1 MKRERKWTDMNLSK
15 YNLENLFVKAENALR
30 DYKSFR
36 DALNFIPESSV
47 LGYMSVKASAA
58 MRLKSYEKYKAE
70 IINRDKTQ
78 TVRAALIQLETKYGY
93 REKSNI

>member
-1 MKRERKWTDMNLSK
+1 MNFNK
-15 YNLENLFVKAENALR
+15 YNLETLFAKAENALS

-58 MRLKSYEKYKAE
+58 MRLKSYERYKNE
-70 IINRDKTQ
+70 IISRDKTQ
-78 TVRAALIQLETKYGY
+78 ATRTTLIQLETKYGY

>member
-1 MKRERKWTDMNLSK
+1 MNLSK
-15 YNLENLFVKAENALR
+15 YNLETLFVKAENALS

-36 DALNFIPESSV
+36 DALEFIPESSV

-58 MRLKSYEKYKAE
+58 MRLKSYEKYKTE

-78 TVRAALIQLETKYGY
+78 SVRAALIQIETKYGY
-93 REKSNI
+93 RGKSNI

>member
-1 MKRERKWTDMNLSK
+1 MNLNK
-15 YNLENLFVKAENALR
+15 YNLETLFVKAENA
-30 DYKSFR
+30 FR

-58 MRLKSYEKYKAE
+58 MRLKSYERYKNE
-70 IINRDKTQ
+70 IISRDKTQ
-78 TVRAALIQLETKYGY
+78 TTRTALIQLETKYGY

>member
-1 MKRERKWTDMNLSK
+1 MNLNK
-15 YNLENLFVKAENALR
+15 YNLETLFVKAENALS

-58 MRLKSYEKYKAE
+58 MRLKSYERYKNE
-70 IINRDKTQ
+70 IISRDKTQ
-78 TVRAALIQLETKYGY
+78 TTRIALIQLETKYGY
-93 REKSNI
+93 REKSDV

>member
-1 MKRERKWTDMNLSK
+1 MKLNK
-15 YNLENLFVKAENALR
+15 YNLETLFVKAENALS

-58 MRLKSYEKYKAE
+58 MRLKSYERYKNE
-70 IINRDKTQ
+70 IISRDKTQ
-78 TVRAALIQLETKYGY
+78 ATRVTLIQLETKYGY
-93 REKSNI
+93 REKSDI

>member
-1 MKRERKWTDMNLSK
+1 MNLNK
-15 YNLENLFVKAENALR
+15 YNLETLFVKAENALS
-30 DYKSFR
+30 DYKSFK

-58 MRLKSYEKYKAE
+58 MRLKSYERYKNE
-70 IINRDKTQ
+70 IISRDKTQ
-78 TVRAALIQLETKYGY
+78 TTRTALIQLETKYGY

>member
-1 MKRERKWTDMNLSK
+1 MNFNK
-15 YNLENLFVKAENALR
+15 YNLETLFVKAENALS

-58 MRLKSYEKYKAE
+58 MRLKSYERYKNE
-70 IINRDKTQ
+70 IISRDKTQ
-78 TVRAALIQLETKYGY
+78 TTRTALIQLETKYGY

>member
-1 MKRERKWTDMNLSK
+1 MNLNK
-15 YNLENLFVKAENALR
+15 YKLETLFVKAENALS

-58 MRLKSYEKYKAE
+58 MRLKSYERYKNE
-70 IINRDKTQ
+70 IISRDKTQ
-78 TVRAALIQLETKYGY
+78 TTRTALIQLETKYGY